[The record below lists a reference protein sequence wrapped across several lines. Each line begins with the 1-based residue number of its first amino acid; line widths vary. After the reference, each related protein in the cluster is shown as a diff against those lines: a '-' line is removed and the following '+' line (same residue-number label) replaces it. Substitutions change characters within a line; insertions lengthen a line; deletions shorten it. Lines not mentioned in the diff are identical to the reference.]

1 MHTPNARSWLLA
13 LPSFFALLGSS
24 SQCFTRAY
32 IPAQAVTD
40 TTALNLTDGSS
51 LDMIWSN
58 GRALPGVYG
67 ARVYVVRWP

>member
-1 MHTPNARSWLLA
+1 MYTNSRAWVLT
-13 LPSFFALLGSS
+13 LPSFLALVSPAAG
-24 SQCFTRAY
+24 Y
-32 IPAQAVTD
+32 VPAQAVTD

-67 ARVYVVRWP
+67 ARV